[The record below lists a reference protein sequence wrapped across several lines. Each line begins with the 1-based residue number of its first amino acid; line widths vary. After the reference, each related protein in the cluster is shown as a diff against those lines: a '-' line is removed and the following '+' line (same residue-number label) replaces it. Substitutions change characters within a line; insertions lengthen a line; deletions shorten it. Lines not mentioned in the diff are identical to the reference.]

1 MLHLYGLPM
10 YWKQHRNTSVQIIR
24 KKNKLI
30 TANVMYVVD
39 HTAAERVVSLALK
52 IRDLR
57 IVFFC
62 VRIESRIESEVYTTQ
77 AVHR

>member
-1 MLHLYGLPM
+1 
-10 YWKQHRNTSVQIIR
+10 
-24 KKNKLI
+24 
-30 TANVMYVVD
+30 MYVVD